1 MVHAAGAQPREA
13 AMRVQKFLL
22 IGVAMAGVAV
32 PTWGRDP
39 ADPSAPV
46 PPARYAPVISGTKSY
61 RPVEPVP
68 WGNVNRSVAPP
79 ETGKPLPEPKRK
91 NPGQHDQH

>member
-1 MVHAAGAQPREA
+1 
-13 AMRVQKFLL
+13 MRLQTFLL
-22 IGVAMAGVAV
+22 ISFAIAGVAL

-39 ADPSAPV
+39 ADPNVPV

-61 RPVEPVP
+61 RPVQPVP

-79 ETGKPLPEPKRK
+79 ETGKALSEPKRK
-91 NPGQHDQH
+91 SPGQHDQH

>member
-1 MVHAAGAQPREA
+1 
-13 AMRVQKFLL
+13 MRIQKLLL
-22 IGVAMAGVAV
+22 IGFGIVGMAPPAS
-32 PTWGRDP
+32 GRDP
-39 ADPSAPV
+39 ADPGAPV

-79 ETGKPLPEPKRK
+79 EPGKSLPEPKRK